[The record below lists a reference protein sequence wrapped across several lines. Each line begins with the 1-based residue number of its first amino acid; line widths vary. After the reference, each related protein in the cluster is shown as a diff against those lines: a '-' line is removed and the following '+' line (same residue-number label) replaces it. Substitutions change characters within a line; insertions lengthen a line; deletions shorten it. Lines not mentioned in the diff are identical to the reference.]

1 MYFWTGGDIE
11 EVMLKRP
18 DIYKGEGSTRIWTTL
33 GTPTMHEER
42 APDLRL
48 LSRDD
53 YLLLHDAE
61 GLI

>member
-1 MYFWTGGDIE
+1 MSFRTGGDVE

-18 DIYKGEGSTRIWTTL
+18 DIYKGEGSTRTWTTP
-33 GTPTMHEER
+33 GTPAVHEER

-53 YLLLHDAE
+53 YLLLQDAE